1 VADFDLNQYVIPIAL
16 GAMGFMYWLTTYRA
30 GKKGTITGST
40 QYTEQLALQVKKV
53 ADDTA
58 NLKTSLDAKVA
69 DRVKETMELFVT
81 DKITVVDTK
90 VDSMEKLNQSMIS
103 NILDRMTS
111 TAQTQLDITRQQQKQ
126 IDKLEEKKED
136 KD

>member
-1 VADFDLNQYVIPIAL
+1 VVDFDTGVIITIAL
-16 GAMGFMYWLTTYRA
+16 GAMGFLTWLTSYRV
-30 GKKGTITGST
+30 GKKGMVTGST

-81 DKITVVDTK
+81 DKIKVVDTK
-90 VDSMEKLNQSMIS
+90 VDSMEKLNQAMIS
-103 NILDRMTS
+103 NILDRMAT
-111 TAQTQLDITRQQQKQ
+111 TAQTQITITAQQQKQ
-126 IDKLEEKKED
+126 IDRLETNKED
-136 KD
+136 K

>member
-1 VADFDLNQYVIPIAL
+1 VVDFDTGIIITIAL
-16 GAMGFMYWLTTYRA
+16 GAMGFMYWLTTYKA
-30 GKKGTITGST
+30 SKKSTNAGST

-81 DKITVVDTK
+81 DKIKVVDTK
-90 VDSMEKLNQSMIS
+90 VDSMEKLNQTMIS
-103 NILDRMTS
+103 NILDRMAS
-111 TAQTQLDITRQQQKQ
+111 TAQTQMTITTQQQRQ
-126 IDKLEEKKED
+126 IDRLESKKED
-136 KD
+136 KE

>member
-1 VADFDLNQYVIPIAL
+1 MDFDTGIIITIAL
-16 GAMGFMYWLTTYRA
+16 GAMGFLTWFTTYRA
-30 GKKGTITGST
+30 GRKNTTTGST

-81 DKITVVDTK
+81 DKIKVVDTK

-103 NILDRMTS
+103 NILDRMAS
-111 TAQTQLDITRQQQKQ
+111 TAQSQIQITAQQQRQ

-136 KD
+136 KE